1 MLANLDWGAPMK
13 IVWGIRHHDPIAM
26 TVFWLVIATWITFAG
41 VFMAPKKPPQQEE
54 TKRDKRATL
63 GIVLQ
68 GIGYAVVWAIRRPL
82 FSPVVSMPV
91 AIEIVLAIITVGI
104 AALSVWLVMTAVR
117 TLGKQWAYAA
127 RLIEGHKLVTEG
139 PYRWVRN
146 PIYTGMLGMLL
157 ATGLAVSHWVGLL
170 PAIIVFVIGTMIR
183 VRTEEKLLHE
193 AFGQEF
199 ENYAQRVPAV
209 LPGIY

>member
-1 MLANLDWGAPMK
+1 MR
-13 IVWGIRHHDPIAM
+13 IVWDIRHHDPIAM
-26 TVFWLVIATWITFAG
+26 SVFWLVIASWITFAG
-41 VFMAPKKPPQQEE
+41 AFLAHKKPAKQEE
-54 TKRDKRATL
+54 TKRNKRAML

-68 GIGYAVVWAIRRPL
+68 SVGYLSVWAIQRPM
-82 FSPVVSMPV
+82 FSPIVSMAV
-91 AIEIVLAIITVGI
+91 ALEIVLAVVTVGI
-104 AALSVWLVMTAVR
+104 SAASVWLIMTAVR

-127 RLIEGHKLVTEG
+127 RLVEGHKLITEG

-146 PIYTGMLGMLL
+146 PIYTGMFGMLL

-170 PAIIVFVIGTMIR
+170 TAIVVFAIGTMIR
-183 VRTEEKLLHE
+183 VRSEEKLLRQ

-199 ENYAQRVPAV
+199 ENYAREVAAV